1 MFSHIQGSEIL
12 AHIQKPFSSL
22 IKLWLSLIKLY
33 FQSHIQ
39 ISSYSK
45 ANGRLINLYY
55 ISTFESQI

>member
-12 AHIQKPFSSL
+12 AHIQKPLSSL

-33 FQSHIQ
+33 FQSHVQ

-55 ISTFESQI
+55 IYTFESQI